1 MADDHE
7 PDLFGMDDEMDA
19 DIPAESQAQIRFAL
33 DAERF
38 AKALDSISRGAR
50 THTEKRADII
60 KLVNR
65 YHDVATEKV
74 NILRESSRYSRTS
87 LQRSID
93 ESSQDSMDVD
103 EAEGARIDE
112 DLQHWELEKQTWDLL
127 RRLLPLR
134 CPDRKVPQPKRRDVT
149 KFQDSS
155 QLWEEFL
162 QSDSTAQE
170 RKAIMEC
177 MQEFSDETSMDIDEM
192 VREYQTKA
200 ERGDIVAYGWLHT
213 RTAIKMTKQ
222 MQGYIGSLDPN
233 AARMTED
240 HRNSTKTDPLV
251 TQLDPDVVTRQNR
264 KLEPQDE
271 YFERAIWL
279 GCYELL
285 RRGRSMSEIRDWCVE
300 RTEVWR
306 AVSMSAMPLSKDKE
320 GERTVSNPLATL
332 LWRRTCYALAR
343 NGGTDDFER
352 AVYGILSGDIP
363 SVEKVCE
370 TWDDFVFAHYNAL
383 LRSQFDSYVAKCSSP
398 ESVQAATQSLPVFN
412 ALQFHG
418 DGAPVGER
426 VVQYLETNP
435 KTAEEARD
443 PIKALQGAVI
453 SDSVSQYAYDNGLA
467 LGRHAN
473 KDGASALIPDFSHS
487 QFKLDDDKYFSLPQP
502 NGLRVL
508 VHALLLIS
516 NLEELQGGSLIKQDL
531 RSAQENVLAA
541 YVSALRLHNLVELI
555 PIYCAKIQGERAFF
569 TLSRNV
575 SMITD
580 EEERRTILTIM
591 EKIGMDIAEFVIFQP
606 RSLLKEYP
614 ETGNELRSGA
624 LNMFLDEMPSLKYGR
639 RLRPDFFGEMPE
651 LLDPV
656 DEQLI
661 QSLEWMM
668 LVDGLGD
675 EILAMGVAIYKRFLK
690 SYNLHAARALSERV
704 RCADIFRAKAGVTI
718 AEDTDLSWF
727 SDFDANVPLD
737 DEAYAGPRDMVTA
750 RNFLE
755 LECMIRVLDSMET
768 VASSQEIAQDPT
780 SKMNREFWVHI
791 GQEIKQIKS
800 FVEPC
805 LRGWLR
811 ESIDGRFVGDHD
823 RQLNSNAV
831 ADEEDFEILRD
842 MYLPETVLGYVS
854 VLHFAGTN
862 LSRENLLECMELA
875 ATIAEKDSDIAS
887 VLMRSGRMKELV
899 EGFANSSKALAVSA
913 TDKKGGVGASSK
925 KMRELGWSRELWSVK
940 R

>member
-1 MADDHE
+1 MADDHD
-7 PDLFGMDDEMDA
+7 PDMFGMDDEMDA

-38 AKALDSISRGAR
+38 AKALDSISRGTR
-50 THTEKRADII
+50 THSEKRADIV

-65 YHDVATEKV
+65 YHDIATEKV
-74 NILRESSRYSRTS
+74 STLRETSRYSLSSR
-87 LQRSID
+87 QRSLD

-103 EAEGARIDE
+103 EAEDARIDQE
-112 DLQHWELEKQTWDLL
+112 LRHWELEKQTWDLL

-134 CPDRKVPQPKRRDVT
+134 YPERKTLQPKRRDIS

-213 RTAIKMTKQ
+213 RTAIKMTKN
-222 MQGYIGSLDPN
+222 MQGYIGPLDPN
-233 AARMTED
+233 AAHMTED
-240 HRNSTKTDPLV
+240 HRNQIGSDPLV

-306 AVSMSAMPLSKDKE
+306 AVSMSAMPLSKDSE

-383 LRSQFDSYVAKCSSP
+383 LRSQFDNYVAKRSSP
-398 ESVQAATQSLPVFN
+398 EAVQAATQSLPAFN

-418 DGAPVGER
+418 DGAPIGER
-426 VVQYLETNP
+426 VVHYLETNP
-435 KTAEEARD
+435 KTSEEAQD

-453 SDSVSQYAYDNGLA
+453 SDSVSQFAYDNGLA

-473 KDGASALIPDFSHS
+473 KDGASALIPDFSQS

-508 VHALLLIS
+508 VHAFLLIS
-516 NLEELQGGSLIKQDL
+516 SLEELQGGDTLKQDL

-614 ETGNELRSGA
+614 EPGNDLRSGA
-624 LNMFLDEMPSLKYGR
+624 LNMFLDEVPSLKYGR
-639 RLRPDFFGEMPE
+639 RLRPDFFGEMPDT
-651 LLDPV
+651 LDPV

-675 EILAMGVAIYKRFLK
+675 EILAMGVAIYKRFL
-690 SYNLHAARALSERV
+690 SMMRHA
-704 RCADIFRAKAGVTI
+704 F
-718 AEDTDLSWF
+718 
-727 SDFDANVPLD
+727 
-737 DEAYAGPRDMVTA
+737 PR
-750 RNFLE
+750 
-755 LECMIRVLDSMET
+755 
-768 VASSQEIAQDPT
+768 
-780 SKMNREFWVHI
+780 K
-791 GQEIKQIKS
+791 
-800 FVEPC
+800 
-805 LRGWLR
+805 
-811 ESIDGRFVGDHD
+811 
-823 RQLNSNAV
+823 LN
-831 ADEEDFEILRD
+831 
-842 MYLPETVLGYVS
+842 
-854 VLHFAGTN
+854 
-862 LSRENLLECMELA
+862 C
-875 ATIAEKDSDIAS
+875 
-887 VLMRSGRMKELV
+887 
-899 EGFANSSKALAVSA
+899 
-913 TDKKGGVGASSK
+913 
-925 KMRELGWSRELWSVK
+925 
-940 R
+940 

>member
-1 MADDHE
+1 NPSQYKLKNRCAFIVLASRPDDLATSPPERTHPFNPFTFWSATAPSTFAMADDHD
-7 PDLFGMDDEMDA
+7 PDLFGMDDEMEA

-38 AKALDSISRGAR
+38 AKALDSISRGPR
-50 THTEKRADII
+50 THTEKRADVI

-65 YHDVATEKV
+65 YHDIATEKATT
-74 NILRESSRYSRTS
+74 LRESSRYALSSR
-87 LQRSID
+87 QRSLD

-103 EAEGARIDE
+103 EAEN
-112 DLQHWELEKQTWDLL
+112 
-127 RRLLPLR
+127 
-134 CPDRKVPQPKRRDVT
+134 
-149 KFQDSS
+149 
-155 QLWEEFL
+155 LWEEFL
-162 QSDSTAQE
+162 ASDSTAQE

-177 MQEFSDETSMDIDEM
+177 MQEFSDETSVDIDEM

-222 MQGYIGSLDPN
+222 MQGYIGPLDPN

-240 HRNSTKTDPLV
+240 HRNITKTDPLV

-306 AVSMSAMPLSKDKE
+306 AVSMSAMPLSKDSE

-383 LRSQFDSYVAKCSSP
+383 LRSQFDSYVATRSSP
-398 ESVQAATQSLPVFN
+398 EAVQAATQSLPAFN

-418 DGAPVGER
+418 DGAPIGER

-435 KTAEEARD
+435 KTSEEARD

-473 KDGASALIPDFSHS
+473 KEGTSALIPDFSQS

-508 VHALLLIS
+508 VHAFLLIS
-516 NLEELQGGSLIKQDL
+516 NLEELQGGNTLKQDL

-591 EKIGMDIAEFVIFQP
+591 EKIGMDIAE
-606 RSLLKEYP
+606 SLLKEYP

-624 LNMFLDEMPSLKYGR
+624 LNMFLDEVPSLKYGR
-639 RLRPDFFGEMPE
+639 RLKPDFFGEMPDV
-651 LLDPV
+651 LDQV

-718 AEDTDLSWF
+718 ADDTNLSWF
-727 SDFDANVPLD
+727 SDFDANIPME
-737 DEAYAGPRDMVTA
+737 DEGYEGPRDMVTA
-750 RNFLE
+750 RNYLE

-811 ESIDGRFVGDHD
+811 ESID
-823 RQLNSNAV
+823 
-831 ADEEDFEILRD
+831 DEEDFEILRD

-899 EGFANSSKALAVSA
+899 EGFANCSKALAVSA
-913 TDKKGGVGASSK
+913 ADKKGGVGASSK

>member
-7 PDLFGMDDEMDA
+7 PDLFGMDNEMDA

-38 AKALDSISRGAR
+38 AKALDSISGGAR
-50 THTEKRADII
+50 THTEKRSDVI

-87 LQRSID
+87 LQRSLD

-112 DLQHWELEKQTWDLL
+112 ELQHWELEKQTWDLL

-134 CPDRKVPQPKRRDVT
+134 YADRKATEPKRRDMN

-162 QSDSTAQE
+162 QSDITAQE

-177 MQEFSDETSMDIDEM
+177 MQEFSDETSMNIDEM
-192 VREYQTKA
+192 VHEYQTKA

-251 TQLDPDVVTRQNR
+251 TQLDPDVITRQNR

-306 AVSMSAMPLSKDKE
+306 AVSMSAMPLSKDSE

-383 LRSQFDSYVAKCSSP
+383 LRSQFDSYVTKCSSP

-418 DGAPVGER
+418 DGAPLGER

-435 KTAEEARD
+435 KTADEARD
-443 PIKALQGAVI
+443 PIKALQGAII

-473 KDGASALIPDFSHS
+473 KDGASALIPDFSAS

-508 VHALLLIS
+508 VHAFLVIS
-516 NLEELQGGSLIKQDL
+516 TLEELQGGNARKQDL

-606 RSLLKEYP
+606 RSLIKEYP
-614 ETGNELRSGA
+614 ETGSELRSGA
-624 LNMFLDEMPSLKYGR
+624 LNMFLDEVPSLKYGR

-651 LLDPV
+651 VLDHV

-675 EILAMGVAIYKRFLK
+675 EILAMGVAIYKRFMSMIDPACMLAQNWFTNLQIE

-727 SDFDANVPLD
+727 SDFDANPPLD
-737 DEAYAGPRDMVTA
+737 DESYAGPRDMVTA
-750 RNFLE
+750 RNYLE

-768 VASSQEIAQDPT
+768 VASSQEIAQ
-780 SKMNREFWVHI
+780 E
-791 GQEIKQIKS
+791 
-800 FVEPC
+800 
-805 LRGWLR
+805 
-811 ESIDGRFVGDHD
+811 
-823 RQLNSNAV
+823 
-831 ADEEDFEILRD
+831 
-842 MYLPETVLGYVS
+842 
-854 VLHFAGTN
+854 
-862 LSRENLLECMELA
+862 
-875 ATIAEKDSDIAS
+875 
-887 VLMRSGRMKELV
+887 
-899 EGFANSSKALAVSA
+899 
-913 TDKKGGVGASSK
+913 
-925 KMRELGWSRELWSVK
+925 
-940 R
+940 

>member
-1 MADDHE
+1 MADDHD
-7 PDLFGMDDEMDA
+7 PDLFGMDDEMEA

-38 AKALDSISRGAR
+38 AKALDSISRGPR
-50 THTEKRADII
+50 NHTEKRADVI

-65 YHDVATEKV
+65 YHDIATEKV
-74 NILRESSRYSRTS
+74 TTLRESSRYALSSR
-87 LQRSID
+87 QRSLD

-103 EAEGARIDE
+103 EAENEG
-112 DLQHWELEKQTWDLL
+112 
-127 RRLLPLR
+127 
-134 CPDRKVPQPKRRDVT
+134 PQLKRRDMT

-162 QSDSTAQE
+162 ASDSTAQE

-177 MQEFSDETSMDIDEM
+177 MQEFSDETSIDIDEM

-222 MQGYIGSLDPN
+222 MQGYIGPLDPN

-240 HRNSTKTDPLV
+240 HRNITKTDPLV

-306 AVSMSAMPLSKDKE
+306 AVSMSAMPLSKDSE

-383 LRSQFDSYVAKCSSP
+383 LRSQFDSYVATRSSP
-398 ESVQAATQSLPVFN
+398 EAVQAATQSLPAFN

-418 DGAPVGER
+418 DGAPIGER

-435 KTAEEARD
+435 KTSEEARD

-473 KDGASALIPDFSHS
+473 KEGTSALIPDFSQS

-508 VHALLLIS
+508 VHAFLLIS
-516 NLEELQGGSLIKQDL
+516 NLEELQGGNTLKQDL

-580 EEERRTILTIM
+580 EEERRTILSIM

-624 LNMFLDEMPSLKYGR
+624 LNMFLDEVPSLKYGR
-639 RLRPDFFGEMPE
+639 RLKPDFFGEMPDV
-651 LLDPV
+651 LDQV

-704 RCADIFRAKAGVTI
+704 RCADIFRAKAG
-718 AEDTDLSWF
+718 
-727 SDFDANVPLD
+727 
-737 DEAYAGPRDMVTA
+737 DEGYEGPRDMVTA
-750 RNFLE
+750 RNYLE

-811 ESIDGRFVGDHD
+811 ESID
-823 RQLNSNAV
+823 
-831 ADEEDFEILRD
+831 DEEDFEILRD

-899 EGFANSSKALAVSA
+899 EGFANCSKALAVSA
-913 TDKKGGVGASSK
+913 ADKKGGVGASSK